1 MSASASA
8 ASRSRA
14 FFAPGRRFGRR
25 PGRPR
30 AGVGR
35 RERRAGRREEKV
47 VVVVVAA
54 SSAEDWEDGEARG
67 RAGGEEDEASSSAS
81 GASGRGRGR
90 TDGEDG
96 EARED
101 DGGGRRWGGGGR
113 DRGTTTTTTTTSFR
127 RAWTTNATRSG
138 AYGEAG
144 ARESRR
150 SSSAAARDDSRSSSS
165 SSSSSAASSAA
176 FRGERG
182 RRGGGRGRASSTR
195 RDGAGGRG
203 GRGGSTA
210 GTGGRRQSQSGG
222 GSGGGGGGGWHK
234 DRTQKER
241 FTALNEEIGSFEDVE
256 EALDFVADNVQ
267 LFNIVNLS
275 TAMHKIGK
283 LNSMRGRNVKHVI
296 VEDERFVALV
306 KKIREYL
313 IDTADDVY
321 ASLPKGI
328 GRFGVRELTSIMWG
342 MAHSG
347 MTTSCGDQTLN
358 AVMKRLCVV
367 DDDNPRAQNTSNALW
382 AYATMHNSAKV
393 NHDFLSKMEERC
405 NNVMDDFAPQG
416 ISNSLWAFATTG
428 HALQPGTVTNFS
440 TAISKNLRDFKSME
454 FSNIIWALGTTK
466 MALDPPELLDDILD
480 EVHSSI
486 KALPNMWS
494 SQSVSNILWAMASV
508 HKDIR
513 PRHDP
518 LLRTLTVYV
527 ERKANSFIGQGL
539 ANTLWALATLDYT
552 PSAKI
557 LEIITQRW
565 LKYVEEMGMGE
576 CANLMWSYGSLKYNP
591 GEEILRKVSD
601 RIAKADP
608 QELQLTML
616 CNIIWAFAN
625 FDYIP
630 PNDVMSTMLEIA
642 RKHIKNEEQLQTQSL
657 SNIMWSLA
665 NLSYI
670 PTDDFLVDL
679 HARSLKEIRAKAFSS
694 QGLSNMLWAWAT
706 LGINPGTEIL
716 HEFSEECGHQINS
729 FVSQAVSNSL
739 WAFCVLEHWP
749 EKWVVDAYR
758 AKLLEIEKTLIHRID
773 YTQIFQANMTFD
785 RFTSFEPLITT
796 PTMLETAKQA
806 WRALNCKVTISNMH
820 REVSESLNEMG
831 IPHELEYITDDGL
844 FSLDIALKGRKL
856 CIEVDGP
863 SHFSRNIPTQRMGP
877 DVLRRRFLE
886 ADGWAMVNVLW
897 WEWSEQVKTN
907 RRTAYLAKL
916 LYEQGGVTLMDVAP
930 ADEDL
935 SDSGLEG
942 FLARA
947 SSPSSDAVVTRRDG
961 RIIVDNAPLVS
972 QSNDGT
978 SNSGGGKSGQGG
990 GKTTAKSTSRR
1001 SQSPKSIDP
1010 PTKPVSSS
1018 SASSPKRIG
1027 YGMMLDSSALSDTP
1041 TDAKPSALGA
1051 AARRARV
1058 RRPQS
1063 PSTTR
1068 PTARTSSSS
1077 SSSSE
1082 KSLAAKRRG
1091 PAPRRVARRRK
1102 PDQVVEET
1110 DDDDEN
1116 DDDDE

>member
-1 MSASASA
+1 MDD
-8 ASRSRA
+8 
-14 FFAPGRRFGRR
+14 
-25 PGRPR
+25 
-30 AGVGR
+30 
-35 RERRAGRREEKV
+35 EE
-47 VVVVVAA
+47 
-54 SSAEDWEDGEARG
+54 
-67 RAGGEEDEASSSAS
+67 EEE
-81 GASGRGRGR
+81 
-90 TDGEDG
+90 
-96 EARED
+96 
-101 DGGGRRWGGGGR
+101 GGGSRWVGGGR
-113 DRGTTTTTTTTSFR
+113 DRGSTTSSSSSSSFQ

-150 SSSAAARDDSRSSSS
+150 SSSSSSRDDSRSSSS
-165 SSSSSAASSAA
+165 SSSSSS

-182 RRGGGRGRASSTR
+182 RRGGGRAGIGGGGRGRASTTQR
-195 RDGAGGRG
+195 ERAGGGRG
-203 GRGGSTA
+203 GRGGSTT
-210 GTGGRRQSQSGG
+210 GTGGRRQNQSGSG
-222 GSGGGGGGGWHK
+222 GSGSGASAGWHK

-241 FTALNEEIGSFEDVE
+241 FSALNEEIGSFEDVE
-256 EALDFVADNVQ
+256 EALDFVANNVQ

-313 IDTADDVY
+313 IVTADDVY

-405 NNVMDDFAPQG
+405 NNIMDDFAPQG

-440 TAISKNLRDFKSME
+440 AAISKNLKDFKSME

-591 GEEILRKVSD
+591 GEEILWKVSD

-630 PNDVMSTMLEIA
+630 PNDVMNTMLEIA
-642 RKHIKNEEQLQTQSL
+642 REHIKNDEQLQTQSL

-716 HEFSEECGHQINS
+716 HEFSEQCGHQINS
-729 FVSQAVSNSL
+729 FVSQGVSNSL
-739 WAFCVLEHWP
+739 WAFCVLEYWP

-916 LYEQGGVTLMDVAP
+916 LYDQGGVTLMDVAP

-961 RIIVDNAPLVS
+961 RIIVDNVPLVS
-972 QSNDGT
+972 QSNDET
-978 SNSGGGKSGQGG
+978 SNSGAGKSGHGG
-990 GKTTAKSTSRR
+990 GNTTAKPSASRR
-1001 SQSPKSIDP
+1001 SQSPPKSSDS
-1010 PTKPVSSS
+1010 PTKPASSP

-1041 TDAKPSALGA
+1041 ADAKPSALGA

-1063 PSTTR
+1063 SSTTR
-1068 PTARTSSSS
+1068 PTARTSSL
-1077 SSSSE
+1077 SSE
-1082 KSLAAKRRG
+1082 KSLATPSTAKKRG
-1091 PAPRRVARRRK
+1091 PTPRRVARRRK
-1102 PDQVVEET
+1102 PEDGDY
-1110 DDDDEN
+1110 DDDDTDT
-1116 DDDDE
+1116 DDTDDA

>member
-1 MSASASA
+1 
-8 ASRSRA
+8 
-14 FFAPGRRFGRR
+14 
-25 PGRPR
+25 
-30 AGVGR
+30 
-35 RERRAGRREEKV
+35 
-47 VVVVVAA
+47 
-54 SSAEDWEDGEARG
+54 
-67 RAGGEEDEASSSAS
+67 
-81 GASGRGRGR
+81 
-90 TDGEDG
+90 
-96 EARED
+96 
-101 DGGGRRWGGGGR
+101 
-113 DRGTTTTTTTTSFR
+113 
-127 RAWTTNATRSG
+127 
-138 AYGEAG
+138 
-144 ARESRR
+144 
-150 SSSAAARDDSRSSSS
+150 
-165 SSSSSAASSAA
+165 
-176 FRGERG
+176 
-182 RRGGGRGRASSTR
+182 
-195 RDGAGGRG
+195 
-203 GRGGSTA
+203 
-210 GTGGRRQSQSGG
+210 
-222 GSGGGGGGGWHK
+222 
-234 DRTQKER
+234 
-241 FTALNEEIGSFEDVE
+241 LNEEIGSFEDVE
-256 EALDFVADNVQ
+256 EALDFVANNVQ

-313 IDTADDVY
+313 IVTADDVY

-405 NNVMDDFAPQG
+405 NNIMDDFAPQG

-440 TAISKNLRDFKSME
+440 AAISKNLKDFKSME

-591 GEEILRKVSD
+591 GEEILWKVSD

-630 PNDVMSTMLEIA
+630 PNDVMNTMLEIT
-642 RKHIKNEEQLQTQSL
+642 REHIKNDEQLQTQSL

-716 HEFSEECGHQINS
+716 HEFSEQCGHQINS
-729 FVSQAVSNSL
+729 FVSQGVSNSL
-739 WAFCVLEHWP
+739 WAFCVLEYWP

-916 LYEQGGVTLMDVAP
+916 LYDQGGVTLMDVAP

-961 RIIVDNAPLVS
+961 RIIVDNVPLVS
-972 QSNDGT
+972 QSNDET
-978 SNSGGGKSGQGG
+978 SNSGGGKSGHGG
-990 GKTTAKSTSRR
+990 GNTTAKPSASRR
-1001 SQSPKSIDP
+1001 SQSPPKSSDS
-1010 PTKPVSSS
+1010 PTKPASSP

-1041 TDAKPSALGA
+1041 ADAKPSALGA

-1063 PSTTR
+1063 SSTTR

-1077 SSSSE
+1077 SE
-1082 KSLAAKRRG
+1082 KSLATPSAAKKRG
-1091 PAPRRVARRRK
+1091 PTPRRVARRRK
-1102 PDQVVEET
+1102 PEDGDYDDET
-1110 DDDDEN
+1110 DTDDT
-1116 DDDDE
+1116 DDA